1 MSIKNVIW
9 DLSGT
14 LFRPQTTGMTSQ
26 EIADYSFVFLMWS
39 GKKDRSRL
47 DDICFQVLDQ
57 LGQQTGP
64 KDQIIR
70 LHTGKP
76 LPGILCSYLAGTIN
90 SQEALEKTMELY
102 QTWAPKN
109 LSQEDVQQVQR
120 MLETFF
126 NPQSLVICMKP
137 IETAAT
143 LMLRTANKSP
153 LYILSNWDNDSF
165 IPFYAKYGHTII
177 EPIDKKHIVI
187 SANTGYVKPQTGIY
201 EYLLTTHKLNPREC
215 LFIDDQEEN
224 VDAAQELGIAAW
236 QFQENHAHDLE
247 EYLKQM
253 YLV

>member
-14 LFRPQTTGMTSQ
+14 LFKPQAKNMTPQ
-26 EIADYSFVFLMWS
+26 ELADYSFMLLMWS
-39 GKKDRSRL
+39 GKKEASPL
-47 DDICFQVLDQ
+47 DKVCFHVLEQ
-57 LGQQTGP
+57 LGEQTSP

-76 LPGILCSYLAGTIN
+76 LPGILCSYLAGTIH
-90 SQEALEKTMELY
+90 SSEALEKILGFFT
-102 QTWAPKN
+102 TWAPKN
-109 LSQEDVQQVQR
+109 LSKEKQDLVQR

-126 NPQSLVICMKP
+126 NPQALATRMRP
-137 IETAAT
+137 IETAVN
-143 LMLRTANKSP
+143 LMHQTANKSP

-165 IPFYAKYGHTII
+165 IPFYAKYGHTTL

-201 EYLLTTHKLNPREC
+201 KYLLDTYNLKPTEC

-224 VDAAQELGIAAW
+224 INAAQELGIAGW
-236 QFQENHAHDLE
+236 QFQEHRAQDLE
-247 EYLKQM
+247 EYLKQL
-253 YLV
+253 YLI

>member
-1 MSIKNVIW
+1 MIKNVIW

-14 LFRPQTTGMTSQ
+14 LFRPQTIGMSQQ
-26 EIADYSFVFLMWS
+26 EIANYSFVFLMWS
-39 GKKDRSRL
+39 GKKKRSKL

-57 LGQQTGP
+57 LGEQTGP

-76 LPGILCSYLAGTIN
+76 LPGILCSYLAGTID
-90 SQEALEKTMELY
+90 SHEALARTMELY
-102 QTWAPKN
+102 STWAPEH
-109 LSQEDVQQVQR
+109 LSPEDQEQVQR

-126 NPQSLVICMKP
+126 SPQSLVTCMKP
-137 IETAAT
+137 VEVAVN
-143 LMLRTANKSP
+143 LMQRTANKSP

-165 IPFYAKYGHTII
+165 IPFYVKYGRTIL
-177 EPIDKKHIVI
+177 EPIEKKHIVI

-201 EYLLTTHKLNPREC
+201 EYLLATHKLNPNEC

-224 VDAAQELGIAAW
+224 VNAAQELDIPAW
-236 QFQENHAHDLE
+236 QFQENHANDLE

>member
-1 MSIKNVIW
+1 MSIKNIIW

-14 LFRPQTTGMTSQ
+14 LFRPESTGMTPQ

-39 GKKDRSRL
+39 GKKKRSRL
-47 DDICFQVLDQ
+47 DEICFQVLDQ

-76 LPGILCSYLAGTIN
+76 LPGILCSYLAGTIH
-90 SQEALEKTMELY
+90 SEEALQKTLDFY
-102 QTWAPKN
+102 TTWAPQH
-109 LSQEDVQQVQR
+109 LSQEDQQQVQR
-120 MLETFF
+120 MLETLF
-126 NPQSLVICMKP
+126 NPQSLVTCMKP
-137 IETAAT
+137 IEVAVN
-143 LMLRTANKSP
+143 LMERTAQKNT
-153 LYILSNWDNDSF
+153 LHILSNWDHDSF
-165 IPFYAKYGHTII
+165 IPLYKKYKETILA
-177 EPIDKKHIVI
+177 PFDKKNIVI

-201 EYLLTTHKLNPREC
+201 EYLLANNNLNPEEC

-224 VDAAQELGIAAW
+224 VNRAQELHIAAW
-236 QFQENHAHDLE
+236 QFQENHVNDLE